1 MPKYPQV
8 VIDLDRDRIDGNAF
22 AILAAVQ
29 RKMELARLPSEVFDA
44 FQKEATAGDYD
55 HLLATLVS
63 WVAVE

>member
-8 VIDLDRDRIDGNAF
+8 VIDLDRDRIDGNAY

-44 FQKEATAGDYD
+44 FEKEAKSGDYQ
-55 HLLATLVS
+55 HLLATLVR